1 MIRRQPPWLAGAFV
15 AVVTSVAWAQ
25 APPPAQAPTTP
36 QVTPMEEARRIQAA
50 DVDKYLTEGKV
61 LLLDVREAKEL
72 EELGTIEGA
81 VHIPVGE
88 IEKRMGELPKDRLI
102 LTA

>member
-1 MIRRQPPWLAGAFV
+1 MHTRRVLPTAALLATLATASWSQPPA
-15 AVVTSVAWAQ
+15 TP
-25 APPPAQAPTTP
+25 APPPPPQIAP
-36 QVTPMEEARRIQAA
+36 MDESRRIQADDIDRHLA
-50 DVDKYLTEGKV
+50 EGKV

-81 VHIPVGE
+81 VHIPLGQL
-88 IEKRMGELPKDRLI
+88 EKRMGELPKDRLI